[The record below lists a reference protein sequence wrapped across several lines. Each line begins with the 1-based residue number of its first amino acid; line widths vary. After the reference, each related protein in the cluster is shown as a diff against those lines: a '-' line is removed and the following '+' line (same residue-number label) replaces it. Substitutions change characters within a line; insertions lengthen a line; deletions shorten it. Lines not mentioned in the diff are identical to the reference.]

1 MSETLPPP
9 LPPEITALLDS
20 EREREGLSEAAK
32 ERVLDR
38 LERSVHGSKPRKW
51 ASTLG
56 TFAGGILL
64 GAAFCYVLMNRSGGP
79 VQPKLL
85 VLDPPPPPPP
95 VVVVLPAPTLPSVPA
110 PAIQG
115 SESRP
120 AGARMIERSPSQPT
134 EPAEEDEH
142 DTELA
147 RERALI
153 ETARTALARKQPDG
167 IELLLRHERQFPLGR
182 LAEER
187 ESLLVQALL
196 QAGREEEARTRGERF
211 RARWPKSLLL
221 PVVDAALR
229 SIP

>member
-9 LPPEITALLDS
+9 LPPELTALLDA
-20 EREREGLSEAAK
+20 ERERKGLSDAAK
-32 ERVLDR
+32 ERIQDR
-38 LERSVHGSKPRKW
+38 LESSLRWPRPRRGSSV
-51 ASTLG
+51 LG
-56 TFAGGILL
+56 AFAAGLFL
-64 GAAFCYVLMNRSGGP
+64 GAAICAVLMKQSGGP

-85 VLDPPPPPPP
+85 VLDPPLPPPP
-95 VVVVLPAPTLPSVPA
+95 VVVVLREPTRPAAAHPSVRA
-110 PAIQG
+110 

-120 AGARMIERSPSQPT
+120 SAASGG
-134 EPAEEDEH
+134 EDEH

-153 ETARTALARKQPDG
+153 ETARTALARKQSDG
-167 IELLLRHERQFPLGR
+167 IELLLRHEQQFPLGR

-187 ESLLVQALL
+187 ESLLVQTLI
-196 QAGREEEARTRGERF
+196 QAGREQEARGRGERF

-221 PVVDAALR
+221 PVVDAALK